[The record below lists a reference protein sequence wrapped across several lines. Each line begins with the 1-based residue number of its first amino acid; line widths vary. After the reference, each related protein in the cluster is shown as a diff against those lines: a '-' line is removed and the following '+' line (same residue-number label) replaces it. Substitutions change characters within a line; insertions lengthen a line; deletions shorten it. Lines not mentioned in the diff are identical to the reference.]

1 MQTSRY
7 NSGEGTIKEIDGSD
21 NEVSVYDNVPRSNSG
36 GSRRFRKNQ
45 HQSRHLKPSSPTG
58 SRKSRKSRKSS
69 GGSTIDRI
77 RYFLKENETNNAEL
91 LEYFKVLMHVLYD
104 LTELRYSA

>member
-1 MQTSRY
+1 MQTFRY

-77 RYFLKENETNNAEL
+77 RYFLKENEIEL
-91 LEYFKVLMHVLYD
+91 GKHTIDSNFNFEFAYIN
-104 LTELRYSA
+104 RS